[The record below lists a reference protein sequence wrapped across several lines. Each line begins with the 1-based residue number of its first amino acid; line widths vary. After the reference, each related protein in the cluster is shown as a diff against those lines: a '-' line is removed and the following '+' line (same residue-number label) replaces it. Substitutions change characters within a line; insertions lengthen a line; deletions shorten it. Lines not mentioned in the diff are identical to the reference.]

1 VRGLLCGALLA
12 VLVLLVAC
20 GGSNDRKPVRHGP
33 TAVPFRLVDGKVVV
47 DVAIRGRTFP
57 MIVATGGRTVVSRRL
72 ADAVGGSVRGGVAR
86 LGTVRVGE
94 LSRHR
99 VKARLAAFPLGS
111 ALACASPDGQLGAE
125 FFAGRAVQV
134 DFQSSELRI
143 AAKARELGVSGA
155 VSVPLERTAPARA
168 AVVAG
173 AASVSVNVDTG
184 DPGFLRL
191 DPDVARRAGAR
202 VTPETPSFAGRPL
215 DSPSGPVA
223 GTLAFTGIRR
233 LRLGDLDR
241 RHVVV
246 ATGSATKSANVMGV
260 GFLDDFTATFDLA
273 AGRLWLLPVRRAND
287 GSVETYGY
295 LPERGGAGIVAGAVM
310 RNGPAEAVGLAVG
323 DRITNAGG
331 RSLEPVSR
339 AGLCAAFT
347 AAASPLH
354 PRQGIVFEHAGR
366 QLRGELLAVELG
378 PGRPARPPAPSG
390 GVRRPRPVSPR
401 DRSVF
406 VSGDSLAVGMLP
418 FLRDALAG
426 WQISSSVE
434 TSRTT
439 AFGIA
444 RLRERARSLPPYLVV
459 SLGTNDDSRAVG
471 AFRGAIEE
479 TLSIAG
485 PNRCVIWFNIV
496 RPPFGGTSYA
506 GLNRVL
512 DEQAAGHPNL
522 VVVDWASVIQDQPQ
536 WLAPD
541 RVHLTPDGYRARAR
555 EAGAAVSR
563 CR

>member
-1 VRGLLCGALLA
+1 
-12 VLVLLVAC
+12 
-20 GGSNDRKPVRHGP
+20 
-33 TAVPFRLVDGKVVV
+33 
-47 DVAIRGRTFP
+47 
-57 MIVATGGRTVVSRRL
+57 
-72 ADAVGGSVRGGVAR
+72 
-86 LGTVRVGE
+86 
-94 LSRHR
+94 
-99 VKARLAAFPLGS
+99 
-111 ALACASPDGQLGAE
+111 
-125 FFAGRAVQV
+125 
-134 DFQSSELRI
+134 
-143 AAKARELGVSGA
+143 
-155 VSVPLERTAPARA
+155 
-168 AVVAG
+168 
-173 AASVSVNVDTG
+173 
-184 DPGFLRL
+184 
-191 DPDVARRAGAR
+191 
-202 VTPETPSFAGRPL
+202 
-215 DSPSGPVA
+215 
-223 GTLAFTGIRR
+223 
-233 LRLGDLDR
+233 
-241 RHVVV
+241 
-246 ATGSATKSANVMGV
+246 
-260 GFLDDFTATFDLA
+260 
-273 AGRLWLLPVRRAND
+273 
-287 GSVETYGY
+287 
-295 LPERGGAGIVAGAVM
+295 
-310 RNGPAEAVGLAVG
+310 
-323 DRITNAGG
+323 
-331 RSLEPVSR
+331 
-339 AGLCAAFT
+339 
-347 AAASPLH
+347 
-354 PRQGIVFEHAGR
+354 
-366 QLRGELLAVELG
+366 
-378 PGRPARPPAPSG
+378 
-390 GVRRPRPVSPR
+390 
-401 DRSVF
+401 